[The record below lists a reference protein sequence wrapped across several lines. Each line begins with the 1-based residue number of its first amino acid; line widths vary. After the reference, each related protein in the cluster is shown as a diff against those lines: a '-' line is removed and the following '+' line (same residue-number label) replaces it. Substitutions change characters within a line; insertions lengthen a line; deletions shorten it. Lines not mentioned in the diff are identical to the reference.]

1 MTTHTRATAP
11 TPPPAEALTITT
23 PSAQQKPSRRRHVAV
38 DGPAVIGAVTV
49 ALFALACLFVP
60 EFASANNLRALVLS
74 VSLVGIV
81 AVGLSL
87 ITIAGRMFSLSLSA
101 VVASSAIL
109 FAATLHLGPW
119 VALAIAVVF
128 GILTGLIQGL
138 LIGAARTDPIVTTI
152 AASAIILGVAQLI
165 TGGINV
171 IGDGDASVFGSL
183 LLGAIPFQVVIFLA
197 VAVACALLHRYTTLG
212 REITLI
218 GLNEKAA
225 AVAGLRAWPRV
236 LAAFV
241 ISGGLAALA
250 GALLASESG
259 QGNLLLGASYGFD
272 AIIAV
277 VIGGIGVKGGRG
289 NPISAAVGALLV
301 GLLANALVLMGL
313 SYEDQLI
320 FQGLL
325 VLAAVVVTGATANT
339 SAARKR

>member
-1 MTTHTRATAP
+1 MKTQARS
-11 TPPPAEALTITT
+11 TPPPRRLTTSTQPETGNTT
-23 PSAQQKPSRRRHVAV
+23 KRRWRLNL
-38 DGPAVIGAVTV
+38 DGPAVIGAVTLI
-49 ALFALACLFVP
+49 LFILACVFVP
-60 EFASANNLRALVLS
+60 EFATTNNLRALVLS

-81 AVGLSL
+81 AVGLSI
-87 ITIAGRMFSLSLSA
+87 ITIVGRMFSLSLSA
-101 VVASSAIL
+101 VVASAAIL

-119 VALAIAVVF
+119 AALGIAVAF
-128 GILTGLIQGL
+128 GILTGLVQGL

-152 AASAIILGVAQLI
+152 AAAAIILGVAQLI
-165 TGGINV
+165 TGGQNV
-171 IGDGDASVFGSL
+171 IGEGDASVFGTL
-183 LLGAIPFQVVIFLA
+183 LLGAVPFQVVVFLV
-197 VAVACALLHRYTTLG
+197 VAMVAALLHRYTAMG

-236 LAAFV
+236 LAAFI
-241 ISGGLAALA
+241 ISGALAALA

-259 QGNLLLGASYGFD
+259 QGNLMLGASYGFD

-301 GLLANALVLMGL
+301 GLLANALVLLGL

-325 VLAAVVVTGATANT
+325 VLAAVVITGATANAST
-339 SAARKR
+339 PRKR